1 MAGAARGLSARL
13 RDVSGL
19 LAGRFGRPGICAH
32 ETDPVRNLVLTIL
45 SQNTTDAN
53 RDRAYDRLAKRFPT
67 LPALAAA
74 RPPDLEEA
82 IRVGGLAKAKSKA
95 ILGALARIREER
107 GDYSL
112 DFLRG
117 MPLPEA
123 RKYLISFPGV
133 GVKTANILLLFS
145 FGMPAFPVDTH
156 VLRVTKRL
164 GLVPGTSTLAKA
176 ALSLE
181 PHVETGDHG
190 PLHLNLIRLGREV
203 CRPRNPLC
211 AECPLLPVCPEG
223 ARNMK
228 GKRAH
233 SRAVHARPH
242 RFPGVFLGLVTLVIG
257 LPAIAL
263 GLLVPGRNRKGKIFR
278 WVTKSY
284 SMILLP
290 VFGVTVETR
299 GVSRVDRNA
308 PYVFMSNHA
317 SHVDSLALAVSIPH
331 PLHWVFKKE
340 LSKIPVFGWVLLSL
354 GQIMVDRRNAVQSRA
369 ALSNAAG
376 ALAGN
381 NSVLIYVEGTRSK
394 DGKLQPLKKGGFQI
408 ALQSGLPIVP
418 VRVSGSHDIVPPGS
432 LRVRPG
438 RVVVEL
444 FEPIPTEGKTEAD
457 VPELMAKVR
466 DALLS

>member
-1 MAGAARGLSARL
+1 MTARTVFQA
-13 RDVSGL
+13 
-19 LAGRFGRPGICAH
+19 
-32 ETDPVRNLVLTIL
+32 
-45 SQNTTDAN
+45 
-53 RDRAYDRLAKRFPT
+53 
-67 LPALAAA
+67 
-74 RPPDLEEA
+74 
-82 IRVGGLAKAKSKA
+82 
-95 ILGALARIREER
+95 
-107 GDYSL
+107 
-112 DFLRG
+112 
-117 MPLPEA
+117 
-123 RKYLISFPGV
+123 
-133 GVKTANILLLFS
+133 
-145 FGMPAFPVDTH
+145 
-156 VLRVTKRL
+156 
-164 GLVPGTSTLAKA
+164 
-176 ALSLE
+176 
-181 PHVETGDHG
+181 
-190 PLHLNLIRLGREV
+190 
-203 CRPRNPLC
+203 
-211 AECPLLPVCPEG
+211 
-223 ARNMK
+223 
-228 GKRAH
+228 
-233 SRAVHARPH
+233 
-242 RFPGVFLGLVTLVIG
+242 VFLGLVTLVIG

-263 GLLVPGRNRKGKIFR
+263 GLLVPGQNRKGKIFR

-340 LSKIPVFGWVLLSL
+340 LSRIPVFGWVLLSL
-354 GQIMVDRRNAVQSRA
+354 GQIMVDRRSAVQSRT

-394 DGKLQPLKKGGFQI
+394 DGKLQPLKKGGFHI

-444 FEPIPTEGKTEAD
+444 FDPIPTEGKTEAD
-457 VPELMAKVR
+457 VPELMARVR